1 MENKKKE
8 KVGGVGLLRIFCL
21 NEIIDCFDE
30 VDDVADLTGREY
42 RIKVVGVNAV
52 EFFVY
57 EYGVMV
63 EKRKIARITPIVAGI
78 TKEKVSR
85 SKYLTKQY
93 LCDLVGKKLNKD
105 YQKGS
110 LMVLPVS

>member
-8 KVGGVGLLRIFCL
+8 KVGIGLFRILSF
-21 NEIIDCFDE
+21 NETVECFDE
-30 VDDVADLTGREY
+30 VDDACDLTDREY
-42 RIKVVGVNAV
+42 RIKVVGANAV

-57 EYGVMV
+57 KKGVMI
-63 EKRKIARITPIVAGI
+63 EKRKIARITPIIAGI

-85 SKYLTKQY
+85 SKYLAQQY